1 MTLGEKLRQA
11 REERGI
17 SLSEV
22 AEQTR
27 ISPIYLESID
37 NDDYRNLPGG
47 IFNRGF
53 VKSYAKYVGV
63 DEQEALLDYSRL
75 QNELESAPAEDQ
87 QRVYRP
93 EVLTDDRS
101 GSSNAPTI
109 IMATI
114 ILAVMTV
121 GILLLVNYLRKPAE
135 PQTVQVA
142 KPTPVTETTPDTPA
156 ESSPSTAPTME
167 TLKVEFR
174 ALNDPVSL
182 TASADGKISS
192 NVVTAGSSMT
202 FEPKQALKL
211 SYSKSLAQGVELVI
225 NGKTITTPTTPFNP
239 RRAVIEFEINKD
251 NLTQIW
257 NSGAIMPPEAQAPP
271 AQEPEANANATT
283 PAVTPA
289 ARPSVPPRTTPA
301 TNTAQP
307 PKAPPANTQPR
318 PAMTVRPGPPA
329 NRPPQ

>member
-11 REERGI
+11 RRRARYK
-17 SLSEV
+17 LSEV

-75 QNELESAPAEDQ
+75 QNELESAPAEEQ

-121 GILLLVNYLRKPAE
+121 GVLLLVNYLRKPTE

-142 KPTPVTETTPDTPA
+142 KPTPVTQTTPDTPA
-156 ESSPSTAPTME
+156 ESSPSIAPTME

-182 TASADGKISS
+182 TATADGKISS

-225 NGKTITTPTTPFNP
+225 NGKTITTPTTPFNT

-257 NSGAIMPPEAQAPP
+257 NSGSIMPPEAQVPSA
-271 AQEPEANANATT
+271 EPEANTNAAT

-289 ARPSVPPRTTPA
+289 ARPSVPPRTMPA
-301 TNTAQP
+301 TNTVQP
-307 PKAPPANTQPR
+307 PKVPPANTQPR